1 MNSVIRHLSTLRDSL
16 AVSQRRLAPNVPPEQ
31 DRAERYIQQ
40 ERAHSWLI
48 RRAFIFVVIIPTV
61 ISIIYYVLIASR
73 QYVSEAQFIVRNT
86 SAQRI
91 TGLDRLINTF
101 GISTTAD
108 DGYAVESFM
117 QSRDALQIIDTSVPL
132 RAAYRC
138 HGIDWFSCYPS
149 IWNLFGK
156 DSLESLYEYFTDQV
170 SVTRD
175 PMTGI
180 TLMGVSAFTAKD
192 AQRIA
197 KALLKAAETKVNSMN
212 ERAMRDAIKH
222 AESEVRRAEEHVL
235 SAQSNLTKF
244 RDREMLVDV
253 GQASASQ
260 SKNIAGLETD
270 LALTRTKMG
279 ETRKNAPTN
288 PSLPSISARIFAL
301 QSQIAREKSKLV
313 GNKGALSAKLAQFER
328 LSLLRKLAD
337 QEFTLAMSGL
347 EAAREEA
354 RRKHIYIEEVVKPNV
369 PDESTEPKRLRSIL
383 TVFVT
388 TFAIFAV
395 IWILL
400 VGAREHAQ

>member
-1 MNSVIRHLSTLRDSL
+1 M
-16 AVSQRRLAPNVPPEQ
+16 
-31 DRAERYIQQ
+31 
-40 ERAHSWLI
+40 
-48 RRAFIFVVIIPTV
+48 
-61 ISIIYYVLIASR
+61 
-73 QYVSEAQFIVRNT
+73 RNT

-156 DSLESLYEYFTDQV
+156 DSLESLYEYFTGQV

-279 ETRKNAPTN
+279 ETRKNAPTV
-288 PSLPSISARIFAL
+288 SCLPITRYSSRVTLHF
-301 QSQIAREKSKLV
+301 
-313 GNKGALSAKLAQFER
+313 FEV
-328 LSLLRKLAD
+328 LRWK
-337 QEFTLAMSGL
+337 Q
-347 EAAREEA
+347 
-354 RRKHIYIEEVVKPNV
+354 
-369 PDESTEPKRLRSIL
+369 
-383 TVFVT
+383 
-388 TFAIFAV
+388 
-395 IWILL
+395 
-400 VGAREHAQ
+400 